1 MAVELAIFYLM
12 LFMAYNSY
20 KPLEALKFRSPPT
33 ASMPTLPSLGDTKY
47 EILLLLLDGESTGEG
62 LTRRMK
68 MNLSVVRRHLD
79 DMGANKLVESS
90 FKREG
95 KGRPRKY
102 YRLTAEGRT
111 AISAKYEVVADLLT
125 VAITKD
131 MGPGKA
137 KDLFGSAGRVLA
149 VGAGKKENTNSLLPV
164 LKDFGFQ
171 PLLRKEGDK
180 QLIISRN
187 CPIIKLAQKYPE
199 LTCDNFHTVFLR
211 EVLNKPGVT
220 LRQAIARGATECIH
234 EAPA

>member
-1 MAVELAIFYLM
+1 
-12 LFMAYNSY
+12 
-20 KPLEALKFRSPPT
+20 
-33 ASMPTLPSLGDTKY
+33 MPTLPSIGDTKY
-47 EILLLLLDGESTGEG
+47 EILLLLLDGENTGEG
-62 LTRRMK
+62 LTKPLR

-79 DMGANKLVESS
+79 DMAANKLVESS
-90 FKREG
+90 LRRGG

-102 YRLTAEGRT
+102 YRLTNEGRT
-111 AISAKYEVVADLLT
+111 AISAKYDVVADLLT

-131 MGPGKA
+131 IGPEQA
-137 KDLFGSAGRVLA
+137 KVLFASAGRVLA
-149 VGAGKKENTNSLLPV
+149 AGAGKKENANLLLPV

-199 LTCDNFHTVFLR
+199 LTCDKFHTIFLR
-211 EVLNKPGVT
+211 EVLNVPGIT
-220 LRQAIARGATECIH
+220 LKQAIARGAAECIH